1 MNALLILVL
10 ISLIVAILF
19 LVLFAKAIFNG
30 QYDEIESPSIR
41 MLNDD
46 EEVKDEQ

>member
-30 QYDEIESPSIR
+30 QFDEIESPSIM

-46 EEVKDEQ
+46 DIIKDEE